1 MIFLIMYMNYKYKRT
16 NEISPVGTMH
26 TTSLQFQKNVMK
38 RIIIPALIIVFSGF
52 CTRVSAQNDFEIVK
66 NVDIFINV
74 LNELNDKYAD
84 EISPGELTQTAI
96 KAMLKSLDP
105 YTVYYNEGEIETY
118 RMMNAGESGDI
129 DVTLKSIDKQMVVSD
144 MVQEGPSAKAGLR
157 VGDRILSVNG
167 QSSANRSIDAIYLA
181 MRGQPGSTYSV
192 EVFRPTDNKNLTFK
206 VKREKVKQP
215 NIPYSG
221 ILGDKVG
228 YIKLNQFLEKAGS
241 EVFDAFKQLKEEG
254 MAYLI
259 IDLRD
264 NGGGLL
270 GEAVNIIDIFVDKDV
285 TVVETKGK
293 IAEMNRLYKTQ
304 NVAADP
310 DIPIVVL
317 VNEHSASASEIVSGT
332 LQDLDR
338 AVIVGQKSF
347 GKGLVQ
353 KVYPMDYNTSMK
365 ITVSKYYIPSGR
377 CVQNIEYFDRDTTKG
392 GYKIP
397 DSLAVAYKT
406 KNGRTV
412 YDKGGVE
419 PDVVVPDEVQ
429 PDILTALVEAQ
440 AIFDFANDYRAKHES
455 IAEAD
460 KFVVDDA
467 IYNEFLSFLN
477 AKKFHYTTALEEAL
491 EDLRTTA
498 EGEKAFSKIQIAY
511 NQLKT
516 QVENLK
522 TQDLTTYKDEIAR
535 ALTQEIVSR
544 YYYSAGKLIN
554 SLHHDRYIE
563 EAKAVLLNPNRYQS
577 ILSPKK

>member
-1 MIFLIMYMNYKYKRT
+1 
-16 NEISPVGTMH
+16 
-26 TTSLQFQKNVMK
+26 MK
-38 RIIIPALIIVFSGF
+38 KHIITAIIIAITGFFSGI
-52 CTRVSAQNDFEIVK
+52 SAQNDFEIVK
-66 NVDIFINV
+66 NVDIFISV
-74 LNELNDKYAD
+74 LNELNEKYAD

-118 RMMNAGESGDI
+118 RMRNTSESGDV
-129 DVTLKSIDKQMVVSD
+129 DVTLKEINKHLVITD
-144 MVQEGPSAKAGLR
+144 MLKDGPSTKAGLR
-157 VGDRILSVNG
+157 VGDQILSING
-167 QSSANRSIDAIYLA
+167 QSLESRGTDAVYLA
-181 MRGQPGSTYSV
+181 MSGQPGTTYSM
-192 EVFRPTDNKNLTFK
+192 EVFRPTDGKNLTFK

-241 EVFDAFKQLKEEG
+241 EVYEAFKKLKEEG
-254 MAYLI
+254 MEYLI
-259 IDLRD
+259 LDLRD

-270 GEAVNIIDIFVDKDV
+270 GEAVNIIDIFVDKDIP
-285 TVVETKGK
+285 VVETKGK
-293 IAEMNRLYKTQ
+293 IAEMNNIYKTR
-304 NVAADP
+304 NPASDAN
-310 DIPIVVL
+310 IPIVVL

-353 KVYPMDYNTSMK
+353 KVFPMDYNTSMK
-365 ITVSKYYIPSGR
+365 VTVSKYYIPSGR

-419 PDVVVPDEVQ
+419 PDVAVPDENV
-429 PDILTALVEAQ
+429 PDILNALINEQ
-440 AIFDFANDYRAKHES
+440 AIFDFANDFRAKHET

-460 KFVVDDA
+460 NFVVNDA
-467 IYNEFLSFLN
+467 IYNDFLQFL
-477 AKKFHYTTALEEAL
+477 KKNKYSYSTLLEEKL
-491 EDLRTTA
+491 EELKTA
-498 EGEKAFSKIQIAY
+498 AEDDNSFSSIQTAY

-516 QVENLK
+516 QLENLK
-522 TQDLTTYKDEIAR
+522 TQDLTTHKAEISR

-544 YYYSAGKLIN
+544 YYFNTGKLIN
-554 SLHHDRYIE
+554 SLHHDRYID
-563 EAKAVLLNPNRYQS
+563 EAKSVLLNPNRYKA
-577 ILSPKK
+577 ILSPKR

>member
-1 MIFLIMYMNYKYKRT
+1 
-16 NEISPVGTMH
+16 
-26 TTSLQFQKNVMK
+26 MK
-38 RIIIPALIIVFSGF
+38 KTIIPILCLAFSGLF
-52 CTRVSAQNDFEIVK
+52 LNVTAQNDFEIVK
-66 NVDIFINV
+66 NVDIFISV

-105 YTVYYNEGEIETY
+105 YTVYYPESEIESY
-118 RMMNAGESGDI
+118 RMRNTNESGDVDI
-129 DVTLKSIDKQMVVSD
+129 TLTETNKQLVITEMVED
-144 MVQEGPSAKAGLR
+144 GPSAKAGLR

-167 QSSANRSIDAIYLA
+167 QSSENRGIEAVNLA
-181 MRGQPGSTYSV
+181 MSGQPGTTYSV
-192 EVFRPTDNKNLTFK
+192 EVFRPTDGKNLTFK

-241 EVFDAFKQLKEEG
+241 EVYEAFKKLKDEG
-254 MAYLI
+254 MEYLI

-270 GEAVNIIDIFVDKDV
+270 GEAVNIIDLFVGKDV

-293 IAEMNRLYKTQ
+293 IAEMNRIYKTQ
-304 NVAADP
+304 NIAADA

-338 AVIVGQKSF
+338 AVIVGHKSF

-419 PDVVVPDEVQ
+419 PDIAIPEETVPDV
-429 PDILTALVEAQ
+429 LSALIEKQ
-440 AIFDFANDYRAKHES
+440 AIFDFANDYRAKHET

-460 KFVVDDA
+460 KFIVDDDL
-467 IYNEFLSFLN
+467 YNEFLQYL
-477 AKKFHYTTALEEAL
+477 KKNKYTYTTALEKKL
-491 EDLRTTA
+491 EELKTTA
-498 EGEKAFSKIQIAY
+498 EEEKSFSSIQNTY

-516 QVENLK
+516 QLENLK
-522 TQDLTTYKDEIAR
+522 TQELTTYKADIAR
-535 ALTQEIVSR
+535 TLTQEIVSR
-544 YYYSAGKLIN
+544 YYYSTGKLIN

-563 EAKAVLLNPNRYQS
+563 EAKSVLLDPNRYKA

>member
-1 MIFLIMYMNYKYKRT
+1 MTSAETHQMTSRQIKTENGIMKKHIITAIIFAIT
-16 NEISPVGTMH
+16 G
-26 TTSLQFQKNVMK
+26 F
-38 RIIIPALIIVFSGF
+38 FSGI
-52 CTRVSAQNDFEIVK
+52 SAQNDFEIVK
-66 NVDIFINV
+66 NVDIFISV

-118 RMMNAGESGDI
+118 RMRNTSESGDVDI
-129 DVTLKSIDKQMVVSD
+129 TLKEINKHLVIIDMLKD
-144 MVQEGPSAKAGLR
+144 GPSTKAGLR
-157 VGDRILSVNG
+157 VGDQILSVNG
-167 QSSANRSIDAIYLA
+167 QSLEGRGIDAVYLA
-181 MRGQPGSTYSV
+181 MSGQPGSTYSLD
-192 EVFRPTDNKNLTFK
+192 VFRPTDKKNLSFK

-228 YIKLNQFLEKAGS
+228 YIKLNQFLEKAGN
-241 EVFDAFKQLKEEG
+241 EVLDAFNKLKDEG
-254 MAYLI
+254 MKYLI
-259 IDLRD
+259 LDLRD

-270 GEAVNIIDIFVDKDV
+270 GEAVNIIDIFVGKDV

-293 IAEMNRLYKTQ
+293 IDEMNRIYKTR
-304 NVAADP
+304 NNAIDA

-419 PDVVVPDEVQ
+419 PDVAVPEETV
-429 PDILTALVEAQ
+429 PDILAALIEEQ
-440 AIFDFANDYRAKHES
+440 AIFDFANDYRAKHET
-455 IAEAD
+455 IDEAD
-460 KFVVDDA
+460 KFFVDDA
-467 IYNEFLSFLN
+467 IYNEFLQFLKTN
-477 AKKFHYTTALEEAL
+477 KYTYTTVLEEKL
-491 EDLRTTA
+491 EELKAAA
-498 EGEKAFSKIQIAY
+498 EDDNSFSNIQSVY

-516 QVENLK
+516 QLEKLK
-522 TQDLTTYKDEIAR
+522 TQDLTTHKAEIAR

-544 YYYSAGKLIN
+544 YYFSTGKLIN

-563 EAKAVLLNPNRYQS
+563 SAKAVLLNPNRYNT

>member
-1 MIFLIMYMNYKYKRT
+1 MKKNIILILL
-16 NEISPVGTMH
+16 IPVFG
-26 TTSLQFQKNVMK
+26 LF
-38 RIIIPALIIVFSGF
+38 
-52 CTRVSAQNDFEIVK
+52 TRLSAQNDFEIVK
-66 NVDIFINV
+66 NVDIFISV

-96 KAMLKSLDP
+96 KAMLLSLDP
-105 YTVYYNEGEIETY
+105 YTVYFNEGEIETY
-118 RMMNAGESGDI
+118 RMMNAGESGDV
-129 DVTLKSIDKQMVVSD
+129 DVTLKNIDKQPVIVEMIGD
-144 MVQEGPSAKAGLR
+144 GPSSKAGLR
-157 VGDRILSVNG
+157 VGDRILKING
-167 QSSANRSIDAIYLA
+167 QSSENRDIDALILA
-181 MRGQPGSTYSV
+181 MRGQPGSTYTV
-192 EVFRPTDNKNLTFK
+192 DVFRPTDGKNLTFK

-228 YIKLNQFLEKAGS
+228 YIKLNQFLENAGQ
-241 EVFDAFKQLKEEG
+241 EVFDAYKQLKEEG
-254 MAYLI
+254 MEYLI
-259 IDLRD
+259 LDLRD

-270 GEAVNIIDIFVDKDV
+270 GEAVNIIDIFVGKDV

-293 IAEMNRLYKTQ
+293 IEEMNRFYKTQ

-338 AVIVGQKSF
+338 AVIVGKKSF

-365 ITVSKYYIPSGR
+365 VTVSKYYIPSGR

-419 PDVVVPDEVQ
+419 PDVAVPDEEI
-429 PDILTALVEAQ
+429 PDILTALIEEQ
-440 AIFDFANDYRAKHES
+440 AIFDFANDYRAKHET
-455 IAEAD
+455 IAEAE

-467 IYNEFLSFLN
+467 LYNEFLKFLQT
-477 AKKFHYTTALEEAL
+477 KKYACTTALETKL
-491 EDLRTTA
+491 EELKTA
-498 EGEKAFSKIQIAY
+498 AEEDHSFADIQSAY
-511 NQLKT
+511 NQLKS
-516 QVENLK
+516 QIEKLK
-522 TQDLTTYKDEIAR
+522 TQDLNTHKAQIER

-544 YYYSAGKLIN
+544 YYFSTGKLVN
-554 SLHHDRYIE
+554 SLHHDSYIE
-563 EAKAVLLNPNRYQS
+563 AAKEVLLNTSRYNA

>member
-1 MIFLIMYMNYKYKRT
+1 
-16 NEISPVGTMH
+16 
-26 TTSLQFQKNVMK
+26 MK
-38 RIIIPALIIVFSGF
+38 KTIIPALLIVFGGLFS
-52 CTRVSAQNDFEIVK
+52 RLSAQNDFEIVK

-96 KAMLKSLDP
+96 KAMLNSLDP

-129 DVTLKSIDKQMVVSD
+129 DITLKVVDKQMVIVD
-144 MVQEGPSAKAGLR
+144 MLENGPSSKAGLR
-157 VGDRILSVNG
+157 IGDRILSVNG
-167 QSSANRSIDAIYLA
+167 QASSKRDIDAIYLA
-181 MRGQPGSTYSV
+181 MRGQPGSTFTM

-206 VKREKVKQP
+206 VKREKVEQP

-221 ILGDKVG
+221 ILGDQVG
-228 YIKLNQFLEKAGS
+228 YIKLNQFLENAGS
-241 EVFDAFKQLKEEG
+241 ELHDAFKKLKEEG
-254 MAYLI
+254 AKYLI

-270 GEAVNIIDIFVDKDV
+270 GEAVNIIDLFVGPDI

-293 IAEMNRLYKTQ
+293 IAEMNRLYPTR
-304 NVAADP
+304 NPAADA

-338 AVIVGQKSF
+338 AVIVGKKSF

-377 CVQNIEYFDRDTTKG
+377 CVQNIEYFDHDTTKG

-412 YDKGGVE
+412 YDKGGIE
-419 PDVVVPDEVQ
+419 PDVPVEDENV
-429 PDILTALVEAQ
+429 PDILTALIEAQ
-440 AIFDFANDYRAKHES
+440 AIFDFANDYRAKHET
-455 IAEAD
+455 IADAD

-467 IYNEFLSFLN
+467 LYNEFLTFLK
-477 AKKFHYTTALEEAL
+477 AKKYNYTTALEEAL
-491 EDLRTTA
+491 EEVKTTA
-498 EGEKAFSKIQIAY
+498 ESEKNFGEIQAVY

-516 QVENLK
+516 QIENLK
-522 TQDLTTYKDEIAR
+522 MQELTTHKDEIAR
-535 ALTQEIVSR
+535 ALTQEIVLR
-544 YYYSAGKLIN
+544 YHYSTGKLIN

-563 EAKAVLLNPNRYQS
+563 EAKAVLLNPTRYQS
-577 ILSPKK
+577 ILSSKK

>member
-1 MIFLIMYMNYKYKRT
+1 MKKNIILILL
-16 NEISPVGTMH
+16 IPVFG
-26 TTSLQFQKNVMK
+26 LF
-38 RIIIPALIIVFSGF
+38 
-52 CTRVSAQNDFEIVK
+52 TRLSAQNDFEIVK
-66 NVDIFINV
+66 NVDIFISV

-96 KAMLKSLDP
+96 KAMLLSLDP
-105 YTVYYNEGEIETY
+105 YTVYFNEGEIETY
-118 RMMNAGESGDI
+118 RMMNAGESGDV
-129 DVTLKSIDKQMVVSD
+129 DVTLKNIDKQPVIVEMIGD
-144 MVQEGPSAKAGLR
+144 GPSSKAGLR
-157 VGDRILSVNG
+157 VGDRILKING
-167 QSSANRSIDAIYLA
+167 QSSENRDIDALILA
-181 MRGQPGSTYSV
+181 MRGQPGSTYTV
-192 EVFRPTDNKNLTFK
+192 DVFRPTDGKNLTFK

-228 YIKLNQFLEKAGS
+228 YIKLNQFLENAGQ
-241 EVFDAFKQLKEEG
+241 EVFDAYKQLKEEG
-254 MAYLI
+254 MEYLI
-259 IDLRD
+259 LDLRD

-270 GEAVNIIDIFVDKDV
+270 GEAVNIIDIFVGKDV

-293 IAEMNRLYKTQ
+293 IEEMNRFYKTQ

-317 VNEHSASASEIVSGT
+317 INEHSASASEIVSGT

-338 AVIVGQKSF
+338 AVIVGKKSF

-365 ITVSKYYIPSGR
+365 VTVSKYYIPSGR

-419 PDVVVPDEVQ
+419 PDVAVPDEEI
-429 PDILTALVEAQ
+429 PDILTALIEEQ
-440 AIFDFANDYRAKHES
+440 AIFDFANDYRAKHET
-455 IAEAD
+455 IAEAE

-467 IYNEFLSFLN
+467 LYNEFLKFLQT
-477 AKKFHYTTALEEAL
+477 KKYACSTALETKL
-491 EDLRTTA
+491 EELKTA
-498 EGEKAFSKIQIAY
+498 AEEDHSFADIQSAY
-511 NQLKT
+511 NQLKS
-516 QVENLK
+516 QIEKLK
-522 TQDLTTYKDEIAR
+522 TQDLNTHKAQIER

-544 YYYSAGKLIN
+544 YYFSTGKLIN
-554 SLHHDRYIE
+554 SLHHDSYIE
-563 EAKAVLLNPNRYQS
+563 AAKEVLLNSSRYNA

>member
-1 MIFLIMYMNYKYKRT
+1 
-16 NEISPVGTMH
+16 
-26 TTSLQFQKNVMK
+26 MK
-38 RIIIPALIIVFSGF
+38 RHIITAIIIAITGF
-52 CTRVSAQNDFEIVK
+52 ATGIHAQNDFEIVK
-66 NVDIFINV
+66 NVDIFVNV

-96 KAMLKSLDP
+96 KAMLMSLDP

-118 RMMNAGESGDI
+118 RMMNAGESGDV
-129 DVTLKSIDKQMVVSD
+129 DVTLKTIDKKLVITD
-144 MVQEGPSAKAGLR
+144 MIQDGPSAKAGLR

-167 QSSANRSIDAIYLA
+167 QSSEGRGIEAVNLA
-181 MRGQPGSTYSV
+181 MRGQPGTTYSV

-206 VKREKVKQP
+206 VKREKVEHP

-221 ILGDKVG
+221 IIGDKVG

-241 EVFDAFKQLKEEG
+241 EVYDAFKKLKEEG
-254 MAYLI
+254 MQYLI
-259 IDLRD
+259 LDLRD

-270 GEAVNIIDIFVDKDV
+270 GEAVNIIDIFVGKDV

-293 IAEMNRLYKTQ
+293 IAEMNRIYKTQ
-304 NVAADP
+304 NVAADA

-338 AVIVGQKSF
+338 AVIVGKKSF

-365 ITVSKYYIPSGR
+365 ITISKYYIPSGR

-419 PDVVVPDEVQ
+419 PDVAVPDEVQ
-429 PDILTALVEAQ
+429 PDVLTSLIEAQ

-467 IYNEFLSFLN
+467 IYNEFLQFLK
-477 AKKFHYTTALEEAL
+477 AKKYSYTTTLEEEL
-491 EDLRTTA
+491 EKLKTTA
-498 EGEKAFSKIQIAY
+498 EEEKAFASIQNAY

-522 TQDLTTYKDEIAR
+522 TQDLTTYKPEIEH

-544 YYYSAGKLIN
+544 YYYSTGKLIN
-554 SLHHDRYIE
+554 SLHHDSYIE
-563 EAKAVLLNPNRYQS
+563 AAKSVLLDSARYNA

>member
-1 MIFLIMYMNYKYKRT
+1 MKKTIVPILCFAFLGLFTDI
-16 NEISPVGTMH
+16 
-26 TTSLQFQKNVMK
+26 
-38 RIIIPALIIVFSGF
+38 
-52 CTRVSAQNDFEIVK
+52 SAQNDFEIVK
-66 NVDIFINV
+66 NVDIFISV

-96 KAMLKSLDP
+96 KAMLLSLDP
-105 YTVYYNEGEIETY
+105 YTVYYPESEIESY
-118 RMMNAGESGDI
+118 RMRNTSESGDV
-129 DVTLKSIDKQMVVSD
+129 DVTLQNINKQLVITD
-144 MVQEGPSAKAGLR
+144 MIQDGPSANAGLR

-167 QSSANRSIDAIYLA
+167 QSSEKRDIDAVNLA
-181 MRGQPGSTYSV
+181 MRGQPGTSYTV

-221 ILGDKVG
+221 LLGDKVG

-241 EVFDAFKQLKEEG
+241 EVFEAFNKLKDEG

-259 IDLRD
+259 LDLRD

-270 GEAVNIIDIFVDKDV
+270 GEAVNIIDIFVGKDV

-293 IAEMNRLYKTQ
+293 IAEMNRIYKTQ
-304 NVAADP
+304 NVAADA

-338 AVIVGQKSF
+338 AVIVGKKSF

-419 PDVVVPDEVQ
+419 PDVAVPEEVV
-429 PDILTALVEAQ
+429 PDILTALIENQ
-440 AIFDFANDYRAKHES
+440 AIFDFANDYRAKHDS
-455 IAEAD
+455 IVDAD
-460 KFVVDDA
+460 KFVVDDRL
-467 IYNEFLSFLN
+467 YNEFLKFLN
-477 AKKFHYTTALEEAL
+477 TNKYTYTTSMEKKL
-491 EDLRTTA
+491 EDLKSVA
-498 EGEKAFSKIQIAY
+498 EKENSFLGIQTAY

-516 QVENLK
+516 QLENLI
-522 TQDLTTYKDEIAR
+522 TQDLTTYKAEIVR

-544 YYYSAGKLIN
+544 YYYSTGKLIN
-554 SLHHDRYIE
+554 SLHHDSYIDA
-563 EAKAVLLNPNRYQS
+563 AKSVLLNANRYKS

>member
-1 MIFLIMYMNYKYKRT
+1 
-16 NEISPVGTMH
+16 
-26 TTSLQFQKNVMK
+26 MK
-38 RIIIPALIIVFSGF
+38 RSAIFILAILFFGLSPRI
-52 CTRVSAQNDFEIVK
+52 SAQNDFEIVK
-66 NVDIFINV
+66 NVDIFISI

-105 YTVYYNEGEIETY
+105 YTVYYPEADIESY
-118 RMMNAGESGDI
+118 RMSMAGDHSDVDVAIQNIDGKMVITDI
-129 DVTLKSIDKQMVVSD
+129 MENS
-144 MVQEGPSAKAGLR
+144 PSAKAGLR
-157 VGDRILSVNG
+157 VGDQILKVNT
-167 QSSANRSIDAIYLA
+167 QNASSSTVEGLQIA
-181 MRGQPGSTYSV
+181 MRGQPGSTYDI
-192 EVFRPTDNKNLTFK
+192 EIFRPTDNKNLNFK
-206 VKREKVKQP
+206 IKREKIKQP

-221 ILGDKVG
+221 VLGDKVG
-228 YIKLNQFLEKAGS
+228 YIKLNQFLENAGKEIHES
-241 EVFDAFKQLKEEG
+241 FDKLKEEG
-254 MAYLI
+254 IEYLI

-270 GEAVNIIDIFVDKDV
+270 GEAVNIIDLFVGQDIA
-285 TVVETKGK
+285 VVETKGK
-293 IAEMNRLYKTQ
+293 IEEMNRIYKTHFPA
-304 NVAADP
+304 VDA

-338 AVIVGQKSF
+338 AVIVGKKSF

-353 KVYPMDYNTSMK
+353 KVFPMDYNTSMK

-419 PDVVVPDEVQ
+419 PDVPVSDEVVPD
-429 PDILTALVEAQ
+429 ILSSLIEAR
-440 AIFDFANDYRAKHES
+440 AIFDFANDYRAKHET
-455 IAEAD
+455 IAEAE
-460 KFVVDDA
+460 KFTVDDA
-467 IYNEFLSFLN
+467 IYNEFLKYLKEKQY
-477 AKKFHYTTALEEAL
+477 AYTSSLEETLAAL
-491 EDLRTTA
+491 K
-498 EGEKAFSKIQIAY
+498 EKAEDEKSFSSIQTAY

-516 QVENLK
+516 QLESLK
-522 TQDLTTYKDEIAR
+522 TQDLTTHKAEISR

-544 YYYSAGKLIN
+544 YYYSTGKLIN
-554 SLHHDRYIE
+554 SLHHDAYIDA
-563 EAKAVLLNPNRYQS
+563 AKSVLLNKSRYQS
-577 ILSPKK
+577 ILSPKS

>member
-1 MIFLIMYMNYKYKRT
+1 MKKAIKYILCTIFL
-16 NEISPVGTMH
+16 G
-26 TTSLQFQKNVMK
+26 
-38 RIIIPALIIVFSGF
+38 VFSN
-52 CTRVSAQNDFEIVK
+52 VNAQNDFEIVK
-66 NVDIFINV
+66 NVDIFISV

-96 KAMLKSLDP
+96 KAMLNSLDP
-105 YTVYYNEGEIETY
+105 YTVYYPESTIEDY
-118 RMMNAGESGDI
+118 RMMTTGDFVDADVSLKLI
-129 DVTLKSIDKQMVVSD
+129 DGQMVITD
-144 MVQEGPSAKAGLR
+144 MVEDGSPVKAGLR
-157 VGDRILSVNG
+157 VGDQILKINGVQPVNKTVE
-167 QSSANRSIDAIYLA
+167 AFRVA
-181 MRGQPGSTYSV
+181 MQGQPGSSYSI
-192 EVFRPTDNKNLTFK
+192 EVFRPTENKNLTFK
-206 VKREKVKQP
+206 VKREKVNQP

-241 EVFDAFKQLKEEG
+241 DVLDAFNKLKKEG
-254 MAYLI
+254 MEYLI
-259 IDLRD
+259 LDLRD

-270 GEAVNIIDIFVDKDV
+270 GEAVNIIDIFVGKDV

-293 IAEMNRLYKTQ
+293 IDEMNRIYKTH
-304 NVAADP
+304 NNAVDA

-419 PDVVVPDEVQ
+419 PDVAIPEETV

-440 AIFDFANDYRAKHES
+440 AIFDFANDYRAKHET
-455 IAEAD
+455 IADADQFTVDEAL
-460 KFVVDDA
+460 
-467 IYNEFLSFLN
+467 YNEFLQFIK
-477 AKKFHYTTALEEAL
+477 AKKYPCTTSLQKKL
-491 EDLRTTA
+491 EDLKAAAEDENSFSSIQTT
-498 EGEKAFSKIQIAY
+498 Y
-511 NQLKT
+511 NQLNT
-516 QVENLK
+516 QLENLK
-522 TQDLTTYKDEIAR
+522 TQNLTTHKDEIAR

-544 YYYSAGKLIN
+544 YYFSTGKLIN
-554 SLHHDRYIE
+554 SLHHDSYIE
-563 EAKAVLLNPNRYQS
+563 TAKSVLLNTNRYNS

>member
-1 MIFLIMYMNYKYKRT
+1 MSVT
-16 NEISPVGTMH
+16 
-26 TTSLQFQKNVMK
+26 
-38 RIIIPALIIVFSGF
+38 
-52 CTRVSAQNDFEIVK
+52 AQNDFEIVK
-66 NVDIFINV
+66 NVDIFISV

-105 YTVYYNEGEIETY
+105 YTVYYPESEIESY
-118 RMMNAGESGDI
+118 RMKNTSESGDVDI
-129 DVTLKSIDKQMVVSD
+129 TLKEINKHLVITD
-144 MVQEGPSAKAGLR
+144 MVEDGPSAKAGLR
-157 VGDRILSVNG
+157 IGDRILSVNG
-167 QSSANRSIDAIYLA
+167 QSSESRGIEAVNLA
-181 MRGQPGSTYSV
+181 MRGQPNTTYSV

-206 VKREKVKQP
+206 VKREKVKLP

-228 YIKLNQFLEKAGS
+228 YIKLNQFLEKAGK
-241 EVFDAFKQLKEEG
+241 EVYDAFNKLKDEG
-254 MAYLI
+254 MEYLI

-270 GEAVNIIDIFVDKDV
+270 GEAVNIIDIFVGKDV

-293 IAEMNRLYKTQ
+293 IPEMNNIYKTR
-304 NVAADP
+304 NVAADAN
-310 DIPIVVL
+310 IPIVVL

-338 AVIVGQKSF
+338 AVIVGHKSF

-353 KVYPMDYNTSMK
+353 KVYSMDYNTSMK

-419 PDVVVPDEVQ
+419 PDVTIPEETVPEV
-429 PDILTALVEAQ
+429 LAALMEEQ
-440 AIFDFANDYRAKHES
+440 AIFDFANDYRAKHET

-467 IYNEFLSFLN
+467 LYNEFLQYLKTN
-477 AKKFHYTTALEEAL
+477 KYTYTTALEKKL
-491 EDLRTTA
+491 EELKTA
-498 EGEKAFSKIQIAY
+498 AEEEKSFSSIQSAY

-516 QVENLK
+516 QLENLK
-522 TQDLTTYKDEIAR
+522 TQELTTQKAEIAR
-535 ALTQEIVSR
+535 ALTQEIVLR
-544 YYYSAGKLIN
+544 YYYSTGKLIN

-563 EAKAVLLNPNRYQS
+563 EAKSVLLNSNRYKT
-577 ILSPKK
+577 ILSPKR

>member
-1 MIFLIMYMNYKYKRT
+1 MTPAETHQHASANVNR
-16 NEISPVGTMH
+16 
-26 TTSLQFQKNVMK
+26 QFGNMK
-38 RIIIPALIIVFSGF
+38 KHIITAIIIAITGFFSGI
-52 CTRVSAQNDFEIVK
+52 SAQNDFEIVK
-66 NVDIFINV
+66 NVDIFISV
-74 LNELNDKYAD
+74 LNELNEKYAD

-118 RMMNAGESGDI
+118 RMRNTSESGDV
-129 DVTLKSIDKQMVVSD
+129 DVTLKEINKHLVITD
-144 MVQEGPSAKAGLR
+144 MLKDGPSTKAGLR
-157 VGDRILSVNG
+157 VGDQILSING
-167 QSSANRSIDAIYLA
+167 QSLESRGTDAVYLA
-181 MRGQPGSTYSV
+181 MSGQPGTTYSM
-192 EVFRPTDNKNLTFK
+192 EVFRPTDGKNLTFK
-206 VKREKVKQP
+206 VKREKVKQA

-241 EVFDAFKQLKEEG
+241 EVYEAFKKLKEEG
-254 MAYLI
+254 MEYLI
-259 IDLRD
+259 LDLRD

-270 GEAVNIIDIFVDKDV
+270 GEAVNIIDIFVDKDIP
-285 TVVETKGK
+285 VVETKGK
-293 IAEMNRLYKTQ
+293 IAEMNNIYKTR
-304 NVAADP
+304 NPASDAN
-310 DIPIVVL
+310 IPIVVL

-353 KVYPMDYNTSMK
+353 KVFPMDYNTSMK
-365 ITVSKYYIPSGR
+365 VTVSKYYIPSGR

-419 PDVVVPDEVQ
+419 PDVAVPDENV
-429 PDILTALVEAQ
+429 PDILNALINEQ
-440 AIFDFANDYRAKHES
+440 AIFDFANDFRAKHET

-460 KFVVDDA
+460 NCVVNDA
-467 IYNEFLSFLN
+467 IYNDFLQFL
-477 AKKFHYTTALEEAL
+477 KKNKYSYSTLLEEKL
-491 EDLRTTA
+491 EELKTA
-498 EGEKAFSKIQIAY
+498 AEDDNSFSSIQTAY

-516 QVENLK
+516 QLENLK
-522 TQDLTTYKDEIAR
+522 TQDLTTHKAEISR

-544 YYYSAGKLIN
+544 YYFNTGKRTVAEERQQLTETQRGPVAEPQPDCRPSASSVSTAILRKP
-554 SLHHDRYIE
+554 SL
-563 EAKAVLLNPNRYQS
+563 L
-577 ILSPKK
+577 

>member
-1 MIFLIMYMNYKYKRT
+1 MKKNIILILL
-16 NEISPVGTMH
+16 IPVFG
-26 TTSLQFQKNVMK
+26 LF
-38 RIIIPALIIVFSGF
+38 
-52 CTRVSAQNDFEIVK
+52 TRLSAQNDFEIVK
-66 NVDIFINV
+66 NVDIFISV

-96 KAMLKSLDP
+96 KAMLLSLDP
-105 YTVYYNEGEIETY
+105 YTVYFNEGEIETY
-118 RMMNAGESGDI
+118 RMMNAGESGDV
-129 DVTLKSIDKQMVVSD
+129 DVTLKNIDKQPVIVEMIGD
-144 MVQEGPSAKAGLR
+144 GPSSKAGLR
-157 VGDRILSVNG
+157 VGDRILKING
-167 QSSANRSIDAIYLA
+167 QSSENRDIDALILA
-181 MRGQPGSTYSV
+181 MRGQPGSTYTV
-192 EVFRPTDNKNLTFK
+192 DVFRPTDGKNLTFK

-228 YIKLNQFLEKAGS
+228 YIKLNQFLENAGQ
-241 EVFDAFKQLKEEG
+241 EVFDAYKQLKEEG
-254 MAYLI
+254 MEYLI
-259 IDLRD
+259 LDLRD

-270 GEAVNIIDIFVDKDV
+270 GEAVNIIDIFVGKDV

-293 IAEMNRLYKTQ
+293 IEEMNRLYKTQ
-304 NVAADP
+304 HVAADP

-317 VNEHSASASEIVSGT
+317 INEHSASASEIVSGT

-338 AVIVGQKSF
+338 AVIVGKKSF

-365 ITVSKYYIPSGR
+365 VTVSKYYIPSGR

-419 PDVVVPDEVQ
+419 PDVAVPDEEI
-429 PDILTALVEAQ
+429 PDILTALIEEQ
-440 AIFDFANDYRAKHES
+440 AIFDFANDYRAKHET
-455 IAEAD
+455 IAEAE

-467 IYNEFLSFLN
+467 LYNEFLKFLQT
-477 AKKFHYTTALEEAL
+477 KKYACTTALETKL
-491 EDLRTTA
+491 EELKTA
-498 EGEKAFSKIQIAY
+498 AEEDHSFADIQSAY
-511 NQLKT
+511 NQLKS
-516 QVENLK
+516 QIEKLK
-522 TQDLTTYKDEIAR
+522 TQDLITHKAQIER

-544 YYYSAGKLIN
+544 YYFSTGKLIN
-554 SLHHDRYIE
+554 SLHHDRYID
-563 EAKAVLLNPNRYQS
+563 EAKSVLLNPNRYKA
-577 ILSPKK
+577 ILSPKR

>member
-1 MIFLIMYMNYKYKRT
+1 
-16 NEISPVGTMH
+16 
-26 TTSLQFQKNVMK
+26 MK
-38 RIIIPALIIVFSGF
+38 KIIPIILCILFSGLF
-52 CTRVSAQNDFEIVK
+52 SNVTAQNDFEIVK
-66 NVDIFINV
+66 NVDIFISV

-105 YTVYYNEGEIETY
+105 YTVYYPESEIESY
-118 RMMNAGESGDI
+118 RMRNTSESGDV
-129 DVTLKSIDKQMVVSD
+129 DVTLQNINKQIVITD
-144 MVQEGPSAKAGLR
+144 MVEDGPSAKAGLR

-167 QSSANRSIDAIYLA
+167 QSSGNRDIEAVNLA
-181 MRGQPGSTYSV
+181 MRGQPGTTYTV
-192 EVFRPTDNKNLTFK
+192 EVFRPTDNKNLNFK
-206 VKREKVKQP
+206 VKREKVKEP

-228 YIKLNQFLEKAGS
+228 YIKLNQFLEKAGN
-241 EVFDAFKQLKEEG
+241 EVYEAFKKLKDEG
-254 MAYLI
+254 MEYLI

-270 GEAVNIIDIFVDKDV
+270 GEAVNIIDLFVGKDV

-304 NVAADP
+304 NIAADA

-338 AVIVGQKSF
+338 AVIVGHKSF

-419 PDVVVPDEVQ
+419 PDVTVPEETVPDV
-429 PDILTALVEAQ
+429 LSALIEEQ
-440 AIFDFANDYRAKHES
+440 AIFDFANDYRAKHDS

-460 KFVVDDA
+460 KFIVDDA
-467 IYNEFLSFLN
+467 LYNEFLQYL
-477 AKKFHYTTALEEAL
+477 KKNKYTYTTALEKKL
-491 EDLRTTA
+491 EELKATA
-498 EGEKAFSKIQIAY
+498 EEEKSFSGIQNAY

-516 QVENLK
+516 QLENLK
-522 TQDLTTYKDEIAR
+522 TQELTTYKSDIAR

-544 YYYSAGKLIN
+544 YYYSTGKLIN
-554 SLHHDRYIE
+554 SLHHDSYIE
-563 EAKAVLLNPNRYQS
+563 AAKSVLLNPNRYKA

>member
-1 MIFLIMYMNYKYKRT
+1 MKKTIVPILCFAFLGLFTDI
-16 NEISPVGTMH
+16 
-26 TTSLQFQKNVMK
+26 
-38 RIIIPALIIVFSGF
+38 
-52 CTRVSAQNDFEIVK
+52 SAQNDFEIVK
-66 NVDIFINV
+66 NVDIFISV

-96 KAMLKSLDP
+96 KAMLLSLDP
-105 YTVYYNEGEIETY
+105 YTVYYPESEIESY
-118 RMMNAGESGDI
+118 RMRNTSESGDV
-129 DVTLKSIDKQMVVSD
+129 DVTLQNINKQLVITD
-144 MVQEGPSAKAGLR
+144 MIQDGPSANAGLR

-167 QSSANRSIDAIYLA
+167 QSSEKRDIDAVNLA
-181 MRGQPGSTYSV
+181 MRGQPGTSYTV

-221 ILGDKVG
+221 LLGDKVG

-241 EVFDAFKQLKEEG
+241 EVFEAFNKLKDEG

-259 IDLRD
+259 LDLRD

-270 GEAVNIIDIFVDKDV
+270 GEAVNIIDIFVGKDV

-293 IAEMNRLYKTQ
+293 IAEMNRIYKTQ
-304 NVAADP
+304 NVAADA

-338 AVIVGQKSF
+338 AVIVGKKSF

-419 PDVVVPDEVQ
+419 PDVAVPEEVV
-429 PDILTALVEAQ
+429 PDILTALIENQ
-440 AIFDFANDYRAKHES
+440 AIFDFANDYRAKHDS
-455 IAEAD
+455 IVDAD
-460 KFVVDDA
+460 KFVVDDRL
-467 IYNEFLSFLN
+467 YNEFLKFLN
-477 AKKFHYTTALEEAL
+477 TNKYTYTTSMEKKL
-491 EDLRTTA
+491 EDLKSVA
-498 EGEKAFSKIQIAY
+498 EKENSFLGIQTAY

-516 QVENLK
+516 QLENLK
-522 TQDLTTYKDEIAR
+522 TQDLTTYKAEIVR

-544 YYYSAGKLIN
+544 YYYSTGKLIN
-554 SLHHDRYIE
+554 SLHHDSYIDA
-563 EAKAVLLNPNRYQS
+563 AKSVLLNANRYKS

>member
-1 MIFLIMYMNYKYKRT
+1 MKKTIISILCITFLGLSSSVT
-16 NEISPVGTMH
+16 
-26 TTSLQFQKNVMK
+26 
-38 RIIIPALIIVFSGF
+38 
-52 CTRVSAQNDFEIVK
+52 AQNDFEIVK
-66 NVDIFINV
+66 NVDIFISV

-96 KAMLKSLDP
+96 KAMLMSLDP
-105 YTVYYNEGEIETY
+105 YTVYYPESTIEDY
-118 RMMNAGESGDI
+118 RMMTTGDFVDADVSLQLI
-129 DVTLKSIDKQMVVSD
+129 DDKMVITD
-144 MVQEGPSAKAGLR
+144 MVEDGSPAKAGLR
-157 VGDRILSVNG
+157 VGDQILKING
-167 QSSANRSIDAIYLA
+167 VQPVVKTVEAFRVA
-181 MRGQPGSTYSV
+181 MQGQPNSSYSI

-241 EVFDAFKQLKEEG
+241 EVFEAFQNLKDEG
-254 MAYLI
+254 MKYLI
-259 IDLRD
+259 LDLRD

-270 GEAVNIIDIFVDKDV
+270 GEAVNIIDIFVGKDV

-293 IAEMNRLYKTQ
+293 IAEMNRIYKTK
-304 NVAADP
+304 NAAADA

-317 VNEHSASASEIVSGT
+317 VNERSASASEIVSGT

-338 AVIVGQKSF
+338 AVIVGHKSF

-353 KVYPMDYNTSMK
+353 KVYSMDYNTSMK

-419 PDVVVPDEVQ
+419 PDVAVPEETI
-429 PDILTALVEAQ
+429 PDILTALIENQ
-440 AIFDFANDYRAKHES
+440 AIFDFANDYRAKHDT
-455 IAEAD
+455 IAAAD
-460 KFVVDDA
+460 QFTVDDA
-467 IYNEFLSFLN
+467 LYNEFLQFLKTN
-477 AKKFHYTTALEEAL
+477 KYSYTTSLQKKLEELKAS
-491 EDLRTTA
+491 A
-498 EGEKAFSKIQIAY
+498 EGENSFSSIQTAY
-511 NQLKT
+511 NQLNT
-516 QVENLK
+516 QLENLK
-522 TQDLTTYKDEIAR
+522 TQDLTTHKNEIAR

-544 YYYSAGKLIN
+544 YYFSTGKLIN
-554 SLHHDRYIE
+554 SLHHDSYIE
-563 EAKAVLLNPNRYQS
+563 TAKSVLLDTNRYKT

>member
-1 MIFLIMYMNYKYKRT
+1 MTSRQIKTENRIMKKHIITAIIFAIT
-16 NEISPVGTMH
+16 G
-26 TTSLQFQKNVMK
+26 F
-38 RIIIPALIIVFSGF
+38 FSGI
-52 CTRVSAQNDFEIVK
+52 SAQNDFEIVK
-66 NVDIFINV
+66 NVDIFISV

-118 RMMNAGESGDI
+118 RMRNTSESGDVDI
-129 DVTLKSIDKQMVVSD
+129 TLKEINKHLVIIDMLKD
-144 MVQEGPSAKAGLR
+144 GPSTKAGLR
-157 VGDRILSVNG
+157 VGDQILSVNG
-167 QSSANRSIDAIYLA
+167 QSLEGRDIDAVYLA
-181 MRGQPGSTYSV
+181 MSGQPGSTYSLD
-192 EVFRPTDNKNLTFK
+192 VFRPTDKKDLSFK

-241 EVFDAFKQLKEEG
+241 EVLDAFNKLKDEG
-254 MAYLI
+254 MKYLI
-259 IDLRD
+259 LDLRD

-270 GEAVNIIDIFVDKDV
+270 GEAVNIIDIFVGKDV

-293 IAEMNRLYKTQ
+293 IDEMNRIYKTR
-304 NVAADP
+304 NNAIDA

-419 PDVVVPDEVQ
+419 PDVTVPEETV
-429 PDILTALVEAQ
+429 PDILAALIEEQ
-440 AIFDFANDYRAKHES
+440 AIFDFANDYRAKHET
-455 IAEAD
+455 IDEAD
-460 KFVVDDA
+460 KFFVDDA
-467 IYNEFLSFLN
+467 IYNEFLQFLKTN
-477 AKKFHYTTALEEAL
+477 KYTYTTVLEEKL
-491 EDLRTTA
+491 EELKAAA
-498 EGEKAFSKIQIAY
+498 EDDNSFSNIQSVY

-516 QVENLK
+516 QLEKLK
-522 TQDLTTYKDEIAR
+522 TQDLTTHKAEIAR

-544 YYYSAGKLIN
+544 YYFSTGKLIN

-563 EAKAVLLNPNRYQS
+563 SAKAVLLNPNRYNT

>member
-1 MIFLIMYMNYKYKRT
+1 MKKTI
-16 NEISPVGTMH
+16 ISI
-26 TTSLQFQKNVMK
+26 LCF
-38 RIIIPALIIVFSGF
+38 AFSGLF
-52 CTRVSAQNDFEIVK
+52 TTISAQNDFEIVK
-66 NVDIFINV
+66 NVDIFISV

-96 KAMLKSLDP
+96 KAMLLSLDP

-118 RMMNAGESGDI
+118 RMRNTSESGDV
-129 DVTLKSIDKQMVVSD
+129 DVTLQDIGKQIVVTD
-144 MVQEGPSAKAGLR
+144 MVEDGPSAKTGLR
-157 VGDRILSVNG
+157 IGDRILSVNG
-167 QSSANRSIDAIYLA
+167 QSSENRDIEAINLA
-181 MRGQPGSTYSV
+181 MRGQPGTSYTV

-241 EVFDAFKQLKEEG
+241 EVLDAFNKLKDEG
-254 MAYLI
+254 MEYLI
-259 IDLRD
+259 LDLRE

-270 GEAVNIIDIFVDKDV
+270 GEAVNIIDIFVGKDI

-293 IAEMNRLYKTQ
+293 IDEMNRIYKTR
-304 NVAADP
+304 NNAKDA

-419 PDVVVPDEVQ
+419 PDVAVPEEQIPEV
-429 PDILTALVEAQ
+429 LSALIEDQ
-440 AIFDFANDYRAKHES
+440 AIFDFANEYRAKHET

-460 KFVVDDA
+460 KFIVDDA
-467 IYNEFLSFLN
+467 IYNEFLQYLKTN
-477 AKKFHYTTALEEAL
+477 KYTYTTTLEKKLEEL
-491 EDLRTTA
+491 KTTA
-498 EGEKAFSKIQIAY
+498 EDEKAFSGIQTAY

-516 QVENLK
+516 QLENLK
-522 TQDLTTYKDEIAR
+522 TQDLTTHKAEIAR

-544 YYYSAGKLIN
+544 YYYSTGRLIN
-554 SLHHDRYIE
+554 SLHHDSYIE
-563 EAKAVLLNPNRYQS
+563 TAKSVLLDSSRYKG

>member
-1 MIFLIMYMNYKYKRT
+1 MTSRQIKTENRIMKKHIITAIIFAIT
-16 NEISPVGTMH
+16 G
-26 TTSLQFQKNVMK
+26 F
-38 RIIIPALIIVFSGF
+38 FSGI
-52 CTRVSAQNDFEIVK
+52 SAQNDFEIVK
-66 NVDIFINV
+66 NVDIFISV

-118 RMMNAGESGDI
+118 RMRNTSESGDVDI
-129 DVTLKSIDKQMVVSD
+129 TLKEINKHLVIIDMLKD
-144 MVQEGPSAKAGLR
+144 GPSTKAGLR
-157 VGDRILSVNG
+157 VGDQILSVNG
-167 QSSANRSIDAIYLA
+167 QSLEGRDIDAVYLA
-181 MRGQPGSTYSV
+181 MSGQPGSTYSLD
-192 EVFRPTDNKNLTFK
+192 VFRPTDKKDLSFK

-241 EVFDAFKQLKEEG
+241 EVLDAFNKLKDEG
-254 MAYLI
+254 MKYLI
-259 IDLRD
+259 LDLRD

-270 GEAVNIIDIFVDKDV
+270 GEAVNIIDIFVGKDV

-293 IAEMNRLYKTQ
+293 IDEMNRIYKTR
-304 NVAADP
+304 NNAIDA

-397 DSLAVAYKT
+397 DSLAVAFKT

-419 PDVVVPDEVQ
+419 PDVAVPEETV
-429 PDILTALVEAQ
+429 PDILAALIEEQ

-455 IAEAD
+455 IDEAD
-460 KFVVDDA
+460 KFFVDDA
-467 IYNEFLSFLN
+467 IYNEFLQFLKTN
-477 AKKFHYTTALEEAL
+477 KYTYTTVLEEKL
-491 EDLRTTA
+491 EELKAAA
-498 EGEKAFSKIQIAY
+498 EDDNSFSNIQSVY

-516 QVENLK
+516 QLEKLK
-522 TQDLTTYKDEIAR
+522 TQDLTTHKAEIAR

-544 YYYSAGKLIN
+544 YYFSTGKLIN

-563 EAKAVLLNPNRYQS
+563 SAKAVLLNPNRYNT

>member
-1 MIFLIMYMNYKYKRT
+1 MI
-16 NEISPVGTMH
+16 
-26 TTSLQFQKNVMK
+26 Q
-38 RIIIPALIIVFSGF
+38 
-52 CTRVSAQNDFEIVK
+52 D
-66 NVDIFINV
+66 
-74 LNELNDKYAD
+74 
-84 EISPGELTQTAI
+84 
-96 KAMLKSLDP
+96 
-105 YTVYYNEGEIETY
+105 
-118 RMMNAGESGDI
+118 
-129 DVTLKSIDKQMVVSD
+129 
-144 MVQEGPSAKAGLR
+144 GPSAKAGLR

-167 QSSANRSIDAIYLA
+167 QSSEGRGIEAVNLA
-181 MRGQPGSTYSV
+181 MRGQPGTTYSV

-206 VKREKVKQP
+206 VKREKVEHP

-221 ILGDKVG
+221 IIGDKVG

-241 EVFDAFKQLKEEG
+241 EVYDAFKKLKEEG
-254 MAYLI
+254 MQYLI
-259 IDLRD
+259 LDLRD

-270 GEAVNIIDIFVDKDV
+270 GEAVNIIDIFVGKDV

-293 IAEMNRLYKTQ
+293 IAEMNRIYKTQ
-304 NVAADP
+304 NVAADA

-338 AVIVGQKSF
+338 AVIVGKKSF

-365 ITVSKYYIPSGR
+365 ITISKYYIPSGR

-419 PDVVVPDEVQ
+419 PDVAVPDEVQ
-429 PDILTALVEAQ
+429 PDVLTSLIEAQ

-467 IYNEFLSFLN
+467 IYNEFLQFLK
-477 AKKFHYTTALEEAL
+477 AKKYSYTTTLEEEL
-491 EDLRTTA
+491 EKLKTTA
-498 EGEKAFSKIQIAY
+498 EEEKAFASIQNAY

-522 TQDLTTYKDEIAR
+522 TQDLTTYKPEIER

-544 YYYSAGKLIN
+544 YYYSTGKLIN
-554 SLHHDRYIE
+554 SLHHDSYIE
-563 EAKAVLLNPNRYQS
+563 AAKSVLLDSARYNA

>member
-1 MIFLIMYMNYKYKRT
+1 MNKT
-16 NEISPVGTMH
+16 
-26 TTSLQFQKNVMK
+26 
-38 RIIIPALIIVFSGF
+38 IIPIFCILFSGLF
-52 CTRVSAQNDFEIVK
+52 SNLQAQNDFEIVK

-105 YTVYYNEGEIETY
+105 YTIYYNEGEIETY
-118 RMMNAGESGDI
+118 RMMNTSESGDVDI
-129 DVTLKSIDKQMVVSD
+129 TLQNINKHLTITD
-144 MVQEGPSAKAGLR
+144 MIGDGPSAKAGLR

-167 QSSANRSIDAIYLA
+167 QSSEKRDIEAVNLA
-181 MRGQPGSTYSV
+181 MRGQPGTTYTV
-192 EVFRPTDNKNLTFK
+192 EVFRPTENKNLTFK

-241 EVFDAFKQLKEEG
+241 EVHEAFKKLKDEG
-254 MAYLI
+254 MKYLI

-270 GEAVNIIDIFVDKDV
+270 GEAVNIIDLFVGKDV

-304 NVAADP
+304 NIAADA

-353 KVYPMDYNTSMK
+353 KIYPMDYNTSMK

-419 PDVVVPDEVQ
+419 PDVVVPDEDVSG
-429 PDILTALVEAQ
+429 ILAALINEQ
-440 AIFDFANDYRAKHES
+440 AIFDFANDYRAKHET
-455 IAEAD
+455 IAEAAD
-460 KFVVDDA
+460 FTVDDA
-467 IYNEFLSFLN
+467 LYNEFLQFLKTN
-477 AKKFHYTTALEEAL
+477 KYTYTTTLEKNLEEL
-491 EDLRTTA
+491 KVTA
-498 EGEKAFSKIQIAY
+498 EKENSFNNIQNAY

-516 QVENLK
+516 QIENLK
-522 TQDLTTYKDEIAR
+522 TQDLTTHKAEIAR

-544 YYYSAGKLIN
+544 YYYSTGKLIN
-554 SLHHDRYIE
+554 SLHHDSYIE
-563 EAKAVLLNPNRYQS
+563 AAKSVLLNPSRYNA

>member
-1 MIFLIMYMNYKYKRT
+1 MKKTI
-16 NEISPVGTMH
+16 ISILCFT
-26 TTSLQFQKNVMK
+26 
-38 RIIIPALIIVFSGF
+38 FSGLF
-52 CTRVSAQNDFEIVK
+52 TTISAQNDFEIVK
-66 NVDIFINV
+66 NVDIFISV

-96 KAMLKSLDP
+96 KAMLLSLDP

-118 RMMNAGESGDI
+118 RMRNTSESGDV
-129 DVTLKSIDKQMVVSD
+129 DVTLQNIDKQIVVTD
-144 MVQEGPSAKAGLR
+144 MVEDGPSAKTGLR
-157 VGDRILSVNG
+157 IGDRILSVNG
-167 QSSANRSIDAIYLA
+167 QSSENRDIEAINLA
-181 MRGQPGSTYSV
+181 MRGQPGTSYSV

-241 EVFDAFKQLKEEG
+241 EVLDAFNKLKEEG
-254 MAYLI
+254 MEYLI
-259 IDLRD
+259 LDLRE

-270 GEAVNIIDIFVDKDV
+270 GEAVNIIDIFVGKDI

-293 IAEMNRLYKTQ
+293 IDEMNRIYKTR
-304 NVAADP
+304 NNAKDA

-412 YDKGGVE
+412 YDKGDVE
-419 PDVVVPDEVQ
+419 PDVAVPEERIPEV
-429 PDILTALVEAQ
+429 LSALIEEQ
-440 AIFDFANDYRAKHES
+440 AIFDFANDYRAKHET

-460 KFVVDDA
+460 KFIVDDA
-467 IYNEFLSFLN
+467 IYNEFLQYLKTN
-477 AKKFHYTTALEEAL
+477 KYNYTTALEKKL
-491 EDLRTTA
+491 EELKTTA
-498 EGEKAFSKIQIAY
+498 EKEKSFSGIQTAY

-516 QVENLK
+516 QLENLK
-522 TQDLTTYKDEIAR
+522 TQDLTTHKAEIAR

-544 YYYSAGKLIN
+544 YYYSTGRLIN
-554 SLHHDRYIE
+554 SLHHDSYIE
-563 EAKAVLLNPNRYQS
+563 TAKSVLLDPSRYKA

>member
-1 MIFLIMYMNYKYKRT
+1 MTPAETRQHASANVNR
-16 NEISPVGTMH
+16 
-26 TTSLQFQKNVMK
+26 QFGNMK
-38 RIIIPALIIVFSGF
+38 KHIITAIIIAITGFFSGI
-52 CTRVSAQNDFEIVK
+52 SAQNDFEIVK
-66 NVDIFINV
+66 NVDIFISV
-74 LNELNDKYAD
+74 LNELNEKYAD

-118 RMMNAGESGDI
+118 RMRNTSESGDV
-129 DVTLKSIDKQMVVSD
+129 DVTLKEINKHLVITD
-144 MVQEGPSAKAGLR
+144 MLKDGPSTKAGLR
-157 VGDRILSVNG
+157 VGDQILSING
-167 QSSANRSIDAIYLA
+167 QSLESRGTDAVYLA
-181 MRGQPGSTYSV
+181 MSGQPGTTYSM
-192 EVFRPTDNKNLTFK
+192 EVFRPTDGKNLTFK

-241 EVFDAFKQLKEEG
+241 EVYEAFKKLKEEG
-254 MAYLI
+254 MEYLI
-259 IDLRD
+259 LDLRD

-270 GEAVNIIDIFVDKDV
+270 GEAVNIIDIFVDKDIP
-285 TVVETKGK
+285 VVETKGK
-293 IAEMNRLYKTQ
+293 IAEMNNIYKTR
-304 NVAADP
+304 NPASDAN
-310 DIPIVVL
+310 IPIVVL

-353 KVYPMDYNTSMK
+353 KVFPMDYNTSMK
-365 ITVSKYYIPSGR
+365 VTVSKYYIPSGR

-419 PDVVVPDEVQ
+419 PDVAVPDENV
-429 PDILTALVEAQ
+429 PDILNALINEQ
-440 AIFDFANDYRAKHES
+440 AIFDFANDFRAKHET

-460 KFVVDDA
+460 NFVVNDA
-467 IYNEFLSFLN
+467 IYNDFLQFL
-477 AKKFHYTTALEEAL
+477 KKNKYSYSTLLEEKL
-491 EDLRTTA
+491 EELKTA
-498 EGEKAFSKIQIAY
+498 AEDDNSFSSIQTAY

-516 QVENLK
+516 QLENLK
-522 TQDLTTYKDEIAR
+522 TQDLTTHKAEISR

-544 YYYSAGKLIN
+544 YYFNTGKLIN
-554 SLHHDRYIE
+554 SLHHDRYID
-563 EAKAVLLNPNRYQS
+563 EAKSVLLNPNRYKA
-577 ILSPKK
+577 ILSPKR

>member
-1 MIFLIMYMNYKYKRT
+1 
-16 NEISPVGTMH
+16 
-26 TTSLQFQKNVMK
+26 MK
-38 RIIIPALIIVFSGF
+38 KTIIPIFCFVFSGLF
-52 CTRVSAQNDFEIVK
+52 SSVTAQNDFEIVK
-66 NVDIFINV
+66 NVDIFISV

-105 YTVYYNEGEIETY
+105 YTVYYPESEIESY
-118 RMMNAGESGDI
+118 RMRNTSESGDVDI
-129 DVTLKSIDKQMVVSD
+129 TLKEINKHLVITD
-144 MVQEGPSAKAGLR
+144 MVEDGPSAKAGLR

-167 QSSANRSIDAIYLA
+167 QSSESRGIEAVNLA
-181 MRGQPGSTYSV
+181 MRGQPNTTYSV

-206 VKREKVKQP
+206 VKREKVKLP

-241 EVFDAFKQLKEEG
+241 EVYEAFKKLKDEG
-254 MAYLI
+254 MEYLI

-270 GEAVNIIDIFVDKDV
+270 GEAVNIIDLFVGKDV

-293 IAEMNRLYKTQ
+293 IPEMNKIYKTR
-304 NVAADP
+304 NVAADA

-338 AVIVGQKSF
+338 AVIVGHKSF

-353 KVYPMDYNTSMK
+353 KVYSMDYNTSMK

-419 PDVVVPDEVQ
+419 PDVAIPEETVPDV
-429 PDILTALVEAQ
+429 LAALIEEQ
-440 AIFDFANDYRAKHES
+440 AIFDFANDYHAKHEA

-467 IYNEFLSFLN
+467 TYNEFLQYL
-477 AKKFHYTTALEEAL
+477 KKNKYTYTTSLEKKLEEL
-491 EDLRTTA
+491 KTTA
-498 EGEKAFSKIQIAY
+498 EEEKSFSSIQNTY
-511 NQLKT
+511 NLLKT
-516 QVENLK
+516 QLESLK
-522 TQDLTTYKDEIAR
+522 THELTTYKPEIAR

-544 YYYSAGKLIN
+544 YYYSTGKLIN
-554 SLHHDRYIE
+554 SLHHDPYIE
-563 EAKAVLLNPNRYQS
+563 EAKSVLLNSNRYKT
-577 ILSPKK
+577 ILSPKR

>member
-1 MIFLIMYMNYKYKRT
+1 MKKNIILILL
-16 NEISPVGTMH
+16 IPVFG
-26 TTSLQFQKNVMK
+26 LF
-38 RIIIPALIIVFSGF
+38 
-52 CTRVSAQNDFEIVK
+52 TRLSAQNDFEIVK
-66 NVDIFINV
+66 NVDIFISV

-96 KAMLKSLDP
+96 KAMLLSLDP
-105 YTVYYNEGEIETY
+105 YTVYFNEGEIETY
-118 RMMNAGESGDI
+118 RMMNAGESGDV
-129 DVTLKSIDKQMVVSD
+129 DVTLKNIDKQPVIVEMIGN
-144 MVQEGPSAKAGLR
+144 GPSSKAGLR
-157 VGDRILSVNG
+157 VGDRILKING
-167 QSSANRSIDAIYLA
+167 QSSENRDIDALILA
-181 MRGQPGSTYSV
+181 MRGQPGSTYTV
-192 EVFRPTDNKNLTFK
+192 DVFRPTDGKNLTFK

-228 YIKLNQFLEKAGS
+228 YIKLNQFLENAGQ
-241 EVFDAFKQLKEEG
+241 EVFDAYKQLKEEG
-254 MAYLI
+254 MEYLI
-259 IDLRD
+259 LDLRD

-270 GEAVNIIDIFVDKDV
+270 GEAVNIIDIFVGKDV

-293 IAEMNRLYKTQ
+293 IEEMNRFYKTQ

-338 AVIVGQKSF
+338 AVIVGKKSF

-365 ITVSKYYIPSGR
+365 VTVSKYYIPSGR

-419 PDVVVPDEVQ
+419 PDVAVPDEEI
-429 PDILTALVEAQ
+429 PDILTALIEEQ
-440 AIFDFANDYRAKHES
+440 AIFDFANDYRAKHET
-455 IAEAD
+455 IAEAE

-467 IYNEFLSFLN
+467 LYNEFLKFLQT
-477 AKKFHYTTALEEAL
+477 KKYACTTALETKL
-491 EDLRTTA
+491 EELKTA
-498 EGEKAFSKIQIAY
+498 AEEDHSFADIQSAY
-511 NQLKT
+511 NQLKS
-516 QVENLK
+516 QIEKLK
-522 TQDLTTYKDEIAR
+522 TQDLNTHKAQIER

-544 YYYSAGKLIN
+544 YYFSTGKLIN
-554 SLHHDRYIE
+554 SLHHDSYIE
-563 EAKAVLLNPNRYQS
+563 AAKEVLLNSSRYNA

>member
-1 MIFLIMYMNYKYKRT
+1 MTSRQIKTENGIMKKHIITAIIFAIT
-16 NEISPVGTMH
+16 G
-26 TTSLQFQKNVMK
+26 F
-38 RIIIPALIIVFSGF
+38 FSGI
-52 CTRVSAQNDFEIVK
+52 SAQNDFEIVK
-66 NVDIFINV
+66 NVDIFISV

-118 RMMNAGESGDI
+118 RMRNTSESGDVDI
-129 DVTLKSIDKQMVVSD
+129 TLKEINKHLVIIDMLKD
-144 MVQEGPSAKAGLR
+144 GPSTKAGLR
-157 VGDRILSVNG
+157 VGDQILSVNG
-167 QSSANRSIDAIYLA
+167 QSLEGRGIDAVYLA
-181 MRGQPGSTYSV
+181 MSGQPGSTYSLD
-192 EVFRPTDNKNLTFK
+192 VFRPTDKKDLSFT

-241 EVFDAFKQLKEEG
+241 EVLDAFNKLKDEG
-254 MAYLI
+254 MKYLI
-259 IDLRD
+259 LDLRE

-270 GEAVNIIDIFVDKDV
+270 GEAVNIIDIFVGKDV

-293 IAEMNRLYKTQ
+293 IDEMNRIYKTR
-304 NVAADP
+304 NNAIDA
-310 DIPIVVL
+310 DIPVVVL

-419 PDVVVPDEVQ
+419 PDVAVPEETV
-429 PDILTALVEAQ
+429 PDILAALIEEQ
-440 AIFDFANDYRAKHES
+440 AIFDFANDYRAKHET
-455 IAEAD
+455 IDEAD
-460 KFVVDDA
+460 KFFVDDA
-467 IYNEFLSFLN
+467 IYNEFLQFLKTN
-477 AKKFHYTTALEEAL
+477 KYTYTTVLEEKL
-491 EDLRTTA
+491 EELKAAA
-498 EGEKAFSKIQIAY
+498 EDDNSFSNIQSVY

-516 QVENLK
+516 QLEKLK
-522 TQDLTTYKDEIAR
+522 TQDLTTHKAEIAR

-544 YYYSAGKLIN
+544 YYFSTGKLIN

-563 EAKAVLLNPNRYQS
+563 SAKAVLLNPNRYNA

>member
-1 MIFLIMYMNYKYKRT
+1 MKKTAIFILAIIFLGL
-16 NEISPVGTMH
+16 SP
-26 TTSLQFQKNVMK
+26 
-38 RIIIPALIIVFSGF
+38 RI
-52 CTRVSAQNDFEIVK
+52 SAQNDFEIVK
-66 NVDIFINV
+66 NVDIFISI

-105 YTVYYNEGEIETY
+105 YTVYYPEADIESY
-118 RMMNAGESGDI
+118 RMSMAGDHSDVDVAIQNIDGKMVITDI
-129 DVTLKSIDKQMVVSD
+129 MENS
-144 MVQEGPSAKAGLR
+144 PSAKAGLR
-157 VGDRILSVNG
+157 VGDQILKVNT
-167 QSSANRSIDAIYLA
+167 QNASSSTVEGLQIA
-181 MRGQPGSTYSV
+181 MRGQPGSTYDI
-192 EVFRPTDNKNLTFK
+192 EIFRPTDNKNLNFK
-206 VKREKVKQP
+206 IKREKIKQP

-221 ILGDKVG
+221 VLGDKVG
-228 YIKLNQFLEKAGS
+228 YIKLNQFLENAGKEIHES
-241 EVFDAFKQLKEEG
+241 FDKLKEEG
-254 MAYLI
+254 IEYLI

-270 GEAVNIIDIFVDKDV
+270 GEAVNIIDLFVGQDIA
-285 TVVETKGK
+285 VVETKGK
-293 IAEMNRLYKTQ
+293 IEEMNRIYKTHFPA
-304 NVAADP
+304 VDA

-338 AVIVGQKSF
+338 AVIVGKKSF

-353 KVYPMDYNTSMK
+353 KVFPMDYNTSMK

-419 PDVVVPDEVQ
+419 PDVPVSDEVVPD
-429 PDILTALVEAQ
+429 ILSSLIEAR
-440 AIFDFANDYRAKHES
+440 AIFDFANDYRAKHET
-455 IAEAD
+455 IAEAE
-460 KFVVDDA
+460 KFTVDDA
-467 IYNEFLSFLN
+467 IYNEFLKYLKEKQY
-477 AKKFHYTTALEEAL
+477 AYTSSLEETLAAL
-491 EDLRTTA
+491 K
-498 EGEKAFSKIQIAY
+498 EKAEDEKSFSSIQTAY

-516 QVENLK
+516 QLENLK
-522 TQDLTTYKDEIAR
+522 TQDLTTHKAEISR

-544 YYYSAGKLIN
+544 YYYSTGKLIN
-554 SLHHDRYIE
+554 SLHHDAYIDA
-563 EAKAVLLNPNRYQS
+563 AKSVLLNKSRYQS
-577 ILSPKK
+577 ILSPKS

>member
-1 MIFLIMYMNYKYKRT
+1 MKKHIITAIFIAIT
-16 NEISPVGTMH
+16 
-26 TTSLQFQKNVMK
+26 
-38 RIIIPALIIVFSGF
+38 GF
-52 CTRVSAQNDFEIVK
+52 LTGIHAQNDFEIVK
-66 NVDIFINV
+66 NVDIFISV

-96 KAMLKSLDP
+96 KAMLQSLDP

-118 RMMNAGESGDI
+118 RMQNAGESGDI
-129 DVTLKSIDKQMVVSD
+129 DITLKSIDKQLVITD
-144 MVQEGPSAKAGLR
+144 MVKDGPSAKAGLR

-167 QSSANRSIDAIYLA
+167 QSSESRGIDAIYLA

-192 EVFRPTDNKNLTFK
+192 EVFRPTDSKNLSFK

-228 YIKLNQFLEKAGS
+228 YIKLNQFLEKAGN
-241 EVFDAFKQLKEEG
+241 EVFEAFKQLKEEG
-254 MAYLI
+254 MQYLI

-270 GEAVNIIDIFVDKDV
+270 GEAVNIIDIFVGQDV

-304 NVAADP
+304 RPAIDA

-338 AVIVGQKSF
+338 AVIVGKKSF

-419 PDVVVPDEVQ
+419 PDVIVPEEVQ
-429 PDILTALVEAQ
+429 PDILTALIEAQ
-440 AIFDFANDYRAKHES
+440 AVFDFANDYRAKHES

-467 IYNEFLSFLN
+467 IYNEFLAFLKE
-477 AKKFHYTTALEEAL
+477 KKYSYTTALEEAL
-491 EDLRTTA
+491 KDLKTTA
-498 EGEKAFSKIQIAY
+498 EDEKAFANIQTTY
-511 NQLKT
+511 NQLKA

-522 TQDLTTYKDEIAR
+522 TQDLTTYKPEIAR

-544 YYYSAGKLIN
+544 YYYSTGKLVN

-563 EAKAVLLNPNRYQS
+563 AAKEVLLNPSRYQS

>member
-1 MIFLIMYMNYKYKRT
+1 MT
-16 NEISPVGTMH
+16 PAET
-26 TTSLQFQKNVMK
+26 LQHASANVNRQFGNMK
-38 RIIIPALIIVFSGF
+38 KHIITAIIIAITGFFSGI
-52 CTRVSAQNDFEIVK
+52 SAQNDFEIVK
-66 NVDIFINV
+66 NVDIFISV
-74 LNELNDKYAD
+74 LNELNEKYAD

-118 RMMNAGESGDI
+118 RMRNTSESGDV
-129 DVTLKSIDKQMVVSD
+129 DVTLKEINKHLVITD
-144 MVQEGPSAKAGLR
+144 MLKDGPSTKAGLR
-157 VGDRILSVNG
+157 VGDQILSING
-167 QSSANRSIDAIYLA
+167 QSLESRGTDAVYLA
-181 MRGQPGSTYSV
+181 LSGQPGTTYSM
-192 EVFRPTDNKNLTFK
+192 EVFRPTDGKNMTFK

-241 EVFDAFKQLKEEG
+241 EVYEAFKKLKEEG
-254 MAYLI
+254 MEYLI
-259 IDLRD
+259 LDLRD

-270 GEAVNIIDIFVDKDV
+270 GEAVNIIDIFVDKDIP
-285 TVVETKGK
+285 VVETKGK
-293 IAEMNRLYKTQ
+293 IAEMNNIYKTR
-304 NVAADP
+304 NPASDAN
-310 DIPIVVL
+310 IPIVVL

-353 KVYPMDYNTSMK
+353 KVFPMDYNTSMK
-365 ITVSKYYIPSGR
+365 VTVSKYYIPSGR

-419 PDVVVPDEVQ
+419 PDVAVPDENV
-429 PDILTALVEAQ
+429 PDILNALINEQ
-440 AIFDFANDYRAKHES
+440 AIFDFANDFRAKHET

-460 KFVVDDA
+460 NFVVNDA
-467 IYNEFLSFLN
+467 IYNDFLQFL
-477 AKKFHYTTALEEAL
+477 KKNKYSYSTLLEEKL
-491 EDLRTTA
+491 EELKTA
-498 EGEKAFSKIQIAY
+498 AEDDNSFSSIQTAY

-516 QVENLK
+516 QLENLK
-522 TQDLTTYKDEIAR
+522 TQDLTTHKAEISR

-544 YYYSAGKLIN
+544 YYFNTGKLIN
-554 SLHHDRYIE
+554 SLHHDRYID
-563 EAKAVLLNPNRYQS
+563 EAKSVLLNPNRYKA
-577 ILSPKK
+577 ILSPKR

>member
-1 MIFLIMYMNYKYKRT
+1 MKKNIILILL
-16 NEISPVGTMH
+16 IPVFG
-26 TTSLQFQKNVMK
+26 LF
-38 RIIIPALIIVFSGF
+38 
-52 CTRVSAQNDFEIVK
+52 TRLSAQNDFEIVK
-66 NVDIFINV
+66 NVDIFISV

-96 KAMLKSLDP
+96 KAMLLSLDP

-118 RMMNAGESGDI
+118 RMMNAGESGDV
-129 DVTLKSIDKQMVVSD
+129 DVTLKNIDKQPVIVEMIGD
-144 MVQEGPSAKAGLR
+144 GPSSKAGLR
-157 VGDRILSVNG
+157 VGDRILKING
-167 QSSANRSIDAIYLA
+167 QSSENRDIDALILA
-181 MRGQPGSTYSV
+181 MRGQPGSTYTV
-192 EVFRPTDNKNLTFK
+192 DVFRPTDGKNLTFK

-228 YIKLNQFLEKAGS
+228 YIKLNQFLENAGQ
-241 EVFDAFKQLKEEG
+241 EVFDAYKQLKEEG
-254 MAYLI
+254 MEYLI
-259 IDLRD
+259 LDLRD

-270 GEAVNIIDIFVDKDV
+270 GEAVNIIDIFVGKDV

-293 IAEMNRLYKTQ
+293 IEEMNRFYKTQ

-338 AVIVGQKSF
+338 AVIVGKKSF

-365 ITVSKYYIPSGR
+365 VTVSKYYIPSGR

-419 PDVVVPDEVQ
+419 PDVAVPDEEI
-429 PDILTALVEAQ
+429 PDILTALIEEQ
-440 AIFDFANDYRAKHES
+440 AIFDFANDYRAKHET
-455 IAEAD
+455 IAEAE

-467 IYNEFLSFLN
+467 LYNEFLKFLQT
-477 AKKFHYTTALEEAL
+477 KKYACTTALETKL
-491 EDLRTTA
+491 EELKTA
-498 EGEKAFSKIQIAY
+498 AEEDHSFADIQSAY
-511 NQLKT
+511 NQLKS
-516 QVENLK
+516 QIEKLK
-522 TQDLTTYKDEIAR
+522 TQDLNTHKDQIER

-544 YYYSAGKLIN
+544 YYFSTGKLIN
-554 SLHHDRYIE
+554 SLHHDSYIE
-563 EAKAVLLNPNRYQS
+563 AAKEVLLNSSRYNA

>member
-1 MIFLIMYMNYKYKRT
+1 MKKTI
-16 NEISPVGTMH
+16 ISILCFT
-26 TTSLQFQKNVMK
+26 
-38 RIIIPALIIVFSGF
+38 FSGLF
-52 CTRVSAQNDFEIVK
+52 TTISAQNDFEIVK
-66 NVDIFINV
+66 NVDIFISV

-96 KAMLKSLDP
+96 KAMLLSLDP

-118 RMMNAGESGDI
+118 RMRNTSESGDV
-129 DVTLKSIDKQMVVSD
+129 DVTLQNIDKQIVVTD
-144 MVQEGPSAKAGLR
+144 MVEDGPSAKTGLR
-157 VGDRILSVNG
+157 IGDRILSVNG
-167 QSSANRSIDAIYLA
+167 QSSENRDIEAINLA
-181 MRGQPGSTYSV
+181 MRGQPGTSYTV

-241 EVFDAFKQLKEEG
+241 EVLDAFNKLKEEG
-254 MAYLI
+254 MEYLI
-259 IDLRD
+259 LDLRE

-270 GEAVNIIDIFVDKDV
+270 GEAVNIIDIFVGKDI

-293 IAEMNRLYKTQ
+293 IDEMNRIYKTR
-304 NVAADP
+304 NNAKDA

-419 PDVVVPDEVQ
+419 PDVAVPEERIPEV
-429 PDILTALVEAQ
+429 LSALIEEQ
-440 AIFDFANDYRAKHES
+440 AIFDFANEYRAKHET

-460 KFVVDDA
+460 KFIVDDA
-467 IYNEFLSFLN
+467 IYNEFLQYLKTN
-477 AKKFHYTTALEEAL
+477 KYTYTTTLEKKLEEL
-491 EDLRTTA
+491 KTTA
-498 EGEKAFSKIQIAY
+498 EDEKAFSGIQTAY

-516 QVENLK
+516 QLENLK
-522 TQDLTTYKDEIAR
+522 TQDLTTHKAEIAR

-544 YYYSAGKLIN
+544 YYYSTGRLIN
-554 SLHHDRYIE
+554 SLHHDSYIE
-563 EAKAVLLNPNRYQS
+563 TAKSVLLDPSRYKA

>member
-1 MIFLIMYMNYKYKRT
+1 
-16 NEISPVGTMH
+16 
-26 TTSLQFQKNVMK
+26 MK
-38 RIIIPALIIVFSGF
+38 KHIITAIIIAITGFFSGI
-52 CTRVSAQNDFEIVK
+52 SAQNDFEIVK
-66 NVDIFINV
+66 NVDIFISV
-74 LNELNDKYAD
+74 LNELNEKYAD

-118 RMMNAGESGDI
+118 RMRNTSESGDV
-129 DVTLKSIDKQMVVSD
+129 DVTLKEINKHLVITD
-144 MVQEGPSAKAGLR
+144 MLKDGPSTKAGLR
-157 VGDRILSVNG
+157 VGDQILSING
-167 QSSANRSIDAIYLA
+167 QSLESRGTDAVYLA
-181 MRGQPGSTYSV
+181 MSGQPGTTYSM
-192 EVFRPTDNKNLTFK
+192 EVFRPTDGKNMTFK

-241 EVFDAFKQLKEEG
+241 EVYEAFKKLKEEG
-254 MAYLI
+254 MEYLI
-259 IDLRD
+259 LDLRD

-270 GEAVNIIDIFVDKDV
+270 GEAVNIIDIFVDKDIP
-285 TVVETKGK
+285 VVETKGK
-293 IAEMNRLYKTQ
+293 IAEMNNIYKTR
-304 NVAADP
+304 NPASDAN
-310 DIPIVVL
+310 IPIVVL

-353 KVYPMDYNTSMK
+353 KVFPMDYNTSMK
-365 ITVSKYYIPSGR
+365 VTVSKYYIPSGR

-419 PDVVVPDEVQ
+419 PDVAVPDENV
-429 PDILTALVEAQ
+429 PDILNALINEQ
-440 AIFDFANDYRAKHES
+440 AIFDFANDFRAKHET

-460 KFVVDDA
+460 NFVVNDA
-467 IYNEFLSFLN
+467 IYNDFLQFL
-477 AKKFHYTTALEEAL
+477 KKNKYSYSTLLEEKL
-491 EDLRTTA
+491 EELKTA
-498 EGEKAFSKIQIAY
+498 AEDDNSFSSIQTAY

-516 QVENLK
+516 QLENLK
-522 TQDLTTYKDEIAR
+522 TQDLTTHKAEISR

-544 YYYSAGKLIN
+544 YYFNTGKLIN
-554 SLHHDRYIE
+554 SLHHDRYID
-563 EAKAVLLNPNRYQS
+563 EAKSVLLNPNRYKA
-577 ILSPKK
+577 ILSPKR